1 MKGNHK
7 QGAAMKNVFGNH
19 LTLTLF
25 GESHGP
31 AVGAVID
38 GLPAGIQVSED
49 EIRSMMDRRK
59 AYGRISTARREEDK
73 VEFLSGIRDGY
84 TQGTPVAILIRN
96 ENAERKD
103 YKENIIRPSHA
114 DYTGLVKYQGYAD
127 LSGGGHFSGRLTAP
141 LTAAGAICIGMLA
154 KKGITIGTH
163 ILQIGT
169 IQDEHFHETDPAD
182 QLDVL
187 KGKQFP
193 VICDQAAEMMKQ
205 AITAAADEGDSLG
218 GILETAVCGLE
229 AGIGEPW
236 FDTAEGMIAHAVFS
250 VPAVKGISFGAGF
263 DLAQMKGSEAN
274 DAFTAENGKIRTI
287 TNHSGG
293 ISGGITTGMPVLFRT
308 VIKPTPSIAKEQR
321 SVDPETLEEKIIA
334 VKGRH
339 DPAIVHRAC
348 PVIDAVTAFVI
359 ADLCMERYGTLWFTE
374 KNKDE
379 AER

>member
-1 MKGNHK
+1 
-7 QGAAMKNVFGNH
+7 MKNVFGNN

-38 GLPAGIQVSED
+38 GLPAGIRVPEEAVSTV
-49 EIRSMMDRRK
+49 MNRRK
-59 AYGRISTARREEDK
+59 AYGRISTSRHEEDK
-73 VEFLSGIRDGY
+73 VEFLSGIKDGF
-84 TQGTPVAILIRN
+84 TQGTPVTILIRN

-103 YKENIIRPSHA
+103 YTENIIRPSHA
-114 DYTGLVKYQGYAD
+114 DYTGLEKYRGYAD

-141 LTAAGAICIGMLA
+141 LTAAGAVCLGMLE

-163 ILQIGT
+163 ILQIRT
-169 IQDEHFHETDPAD
+169 IHDKRFHETDPAD
-182 QLDVL
+182 QLNAL
-187 KGKQFP
+187 RGKQFP
-193 VICDQAAEMMKQ
+193 VLSDQAADLMKH
-205 AITAAADEGDSLG
+205 AIAEAADEGDSLG

-274 DAFTAENGKIRTI
+274 DAFTAENGKIRTM

-293 ISGGITTGMPVLFRT
+293 IAGGITNGMPVLFRT

-321 SVDPETLEEKIIA
+321 SVDPETLEEKTIA

-348 PVIDAVTAFVI
+348 PVIDAVAALVI
-359 ADLCMERYGTLWFTE
+359 TDLCIERYGALWFTE
-374 KNKDE
+374 KDK
-379 AER
+379 R

>member
-1 MKGNHK
+1 
-7 QGAAMKNVFGNH
+7 MKNVFGNN

-73 VEFLSGIRDGY
+73 VEFLSGIKDGY

-103 YKENIIRPSHA
+103 YTENIIRPSHA
-114 DYTGLVKYQGYAD
+114 DYTGLVKYRGYAD

-141 LTAAGAICIGMLA
+141 LTAAGAICIGMLE

-169 IQDEHFHETDPAD
+169 IQDERFHETDPAD

-193 VICDQAAEMMKQ
+193 VICDPAANMMKQ
-205 AITAAADEGDSLG
+205 AITSAADEGDSLG

-274 DAFTAENGKIRTI
+274 DAFTSENGKIRTL

-321 SVDPETLEEKIIA
+321 SVDPQTLEEKIIA

-348 PVIDAVTAFVI
+348 PVIDAVAALVI